1 MTRSDGPIHDT
12 AWANT
17 LWEGTALRRLRIG
30 ADPDAA
36 PRAVAL
42 PAAWEDEAAAALAA
56 LAPGEGPVALPR
68 LAESWIRR
76 AEAQGRKL
84 GILADGAAAG
94 AFADDLRALLLAR
107 RGAPGAGT
115 WANDPKAEPRFVLNL
130 PAFLEEEGFDSA
142 GYAAAVRLGVTALEI
157 LGNARATRLRLGF
170 ADLAGLL
177 AALGLDYESAEARTT
192 AAALAALTRGLAE
205 AASGDLAERLGAR
218 EPLSLLWPRPP
229 ESTPVPGLAEAV
241 RAALDLAAAAPG
253 LRHATVFALSPPDPV
268 EALLGAETGGLAP
281 AAAAT
286 RLVESDEG
294 LVEVPTRAARRAG
307 ADAARLLA
315 PRGPE
320 ARAAME
326 SVLRPW
332 LHAAA
337 PAVSAAS
344 AAPRPAPKPRAA
356 AAHGRGAVW
365 KVTIGGH
372 RVTLRTMEGAG
383 GLEEVSLSLA
393 KDGATHRAM
402 VDALCHAVTVG
413 LGAGVSLDEY
423 VQSFAYTRF
432 GPAGAV
438 EGDPAI
444 HRASSVLDWAFR
456 RLALDHLGGRAL
468 PDPSEEECG
477 ADGVGTAAQQLPL
490 LPDLP
495 AATAPAARRRALRLV
510 G

>member
-1 MTRSDGPIHDT
+1 MTLSDGTIHDT
-12 AWANT
+12 AWAGT
-17 LWEGTALRRLRIG
+17 PWEGMALRRVRIG

-36 PRAVAL
+36 PRTVAL
-42 PAAWEDEAAAALAA
+42 PITWEDEAAAALAA

-68 LAESWIRR
+68 LAEAWIGR
-76 AEAQGRKL
+76 AAARGRKL
-84 GILADGAAAG
+84 GLLAEGDSSERFAAG
-94 AFADDLRALLLAR
+94 LRALLVSR

-115 WANDPKAEPRFVLNL
+115 WANDAKADPRFVLNL
-130 PAFLEEEGFDSA
+130 PAFLEEGGFDSA
-142 GYAAAVRLGVTALEI
+142 GYAAAVRLGVTTLEI
-157 LGNARATRLRLGF
+157 LGNARSTRLRLGF

-177 AALGLDYESAEARTT
+177 AGLGLDYETAEGR
-192 AAALAALTRGLAE
+192 AAAVGIAALTRGIAE

-218 EPLSLLWPRPP
+218 EPLSLIWPRPP
-229 ESTPVPGLAEAV
+229 ESTPVPGLAEAI

-253 LRHATVFALSPPDPV
+253 LRHATVIALSPPDAV

-281 AAAAT
+281 APAAT
-286 RLVESDEG
+286 RLVESEDG
-294 LVEVPTRAARRAG
+294 LIEAPTRAALRVG
-307 ADAARLLA
+307 EDAARLLA

-337 PAVSAAS
+337 PAVAAAS

-365 KVTIGGH
+365 KVSIGGH
-372 RVTLRTMEGAG
+372 RVTLRTVEGAA

-456 RLALDHLGGRAL
+456 RLALDHLGGLAL
-468 PDPSEEECG
+468 PDPGEEECG

-495 AATAPAARRRALRLV
+495 AATAPAARRRAFKLV